1 MTHRASDPR
10 TPDAVAPGA
19 SSAVRNIRLIG
30 QRNNRIRVLV
40 ADDHPVYREGIV
52 RALKDSGSIDV
63 VAELADGREAL
74 GEIKALAPDVALL
87 DYKLPSLDGLE
98 ILHAV
103 TRDRLPTR
111 VLLLSAHSDSNIV
124 YQALQSGAAG
134 YMPKE
139 CERQAIV
146 DGVLAV
152 ARGDSVLPSELAT
165 GLVAEIRMRSS
176 SDAPALTPRE
186 SEILRM
192 IADGKS
198 FPEIASDLFL
208 GVTTVKTHVQHVY
221 EKLGVSDR
229 AAAVAQAMRKRL
241 IE

>member
-1 MTHRASDPR
+1 
-10 TPDAVAPGA
+10 
-19 SSAVRNIRLIG
+19 
-30 QRNNRIRVLV
+30 
-40 ADDHPVYREGIV
+40 
-52 RALKDSGSIDV
+52 
-63 VAELADGREAL
+63 
-74 GEIKALAPDVALL
+74 
-87 DYKLPSLDGLE
+87 
-98 ILHAV
+98 
-103 TRDRLPTR
+103 
-111 VLLLSAHSDSNIV
+111 
-124 YQALQSGAAG
+124 
-134 YMPKE
+134 MPKE
-139 CERQAIV
+139 SERQTIV

-152 ARGDSVLPSELAT
+152 ARGASVLPSELAT

-198 FPEIASDLFL
+198 FPDIAATLFL

-229 AAAVAQAMRKRL
+229 AAAVAEAMRKRL